1 MANKSLRNLV
11 SLIAQA
17 RLAMQCNVVN
27 CTTQH
32 MQYEQYTQYAVNYT
46 IFQNIAHIA
55 LHRLQLDIA

>member
-1 MANKSLRNLV
+1 MHNLV

-17 RLAMQCNVVN
+17 RLVVNWAMQCNVVK

-46 IFQNIAHIA
+46 IFQNIAYIA